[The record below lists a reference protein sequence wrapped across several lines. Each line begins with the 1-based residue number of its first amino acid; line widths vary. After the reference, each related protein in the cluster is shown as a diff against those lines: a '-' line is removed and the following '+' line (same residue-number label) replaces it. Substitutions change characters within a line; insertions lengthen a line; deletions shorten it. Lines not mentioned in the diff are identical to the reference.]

1 MAILQRRVG
10 AGARPVRLALP
21 LRSAVAKTAT
31 ATAGA
36 SLRRLGRRRWHAN
49 ARMEG
54 MGWAARWPV
63 ACGGGD
69 GRSSGTCMGGR
80 AAVDVLAVPRR
91 REGGGGGAG
100 SRIVGV
106 AGCHE
111 PCRPANQW
119 QGARPSVLGCTP
131 EGGGGT
137 PAWHFFSS
145 RRCSPSLTMFTAEN
159 GEGATGPA

>member
-131 EGGGGT
+131 EGGGGGHQRGT
-137 PAWHFFSS
+137 SF
-145 RRCSPSLTMFTAEN
+145 RQ
-159 GEGATGPA
+159 GAARLR